1 MGICVSRFMDTAGH
15 CGTLR
20 SHQLK
25 FTMPTETVA
34 PEPKP
39 AKRWIKPVLLGV
51 AALAVTAFFGRDL
64 IIGKPVETLEV
75 VRSDLVQTVVAS
87 GRVVTPQRVSIGVEV
102 TGRVGSIPVQEGQ
115 SVKRGDSLIV
125 LEDQDERAS
134 LAQAA
139 AAVAQ
144 AEAKLRQVREVGLPT
159 AEQNRVQAESTV
171 AQLQRTVERDKEL
184 RAKGFIGQA
193 ALDDAQRNLEVA
205 QSQLRTT
212 QVQVQS
218 NRPSG
223 SEVALATTAL
233 DQARANLALA
243 QARLEQHNVR
253 APADGVLIG
262 RSVEPGTIVQPGKEL
277 MVLAPIGETQLVVQ
291 IDEKNLAKLSIGQK
305 AVASADAYPGQR
317 FGADLVY
324 INPGID
330 AARGAVEV
338 KLRVSAPPAYL
349 RQDMTV
355 SVDIEVARRTNTMV
369 MQTEALRDGTGDKP
383 WAMAVRDGHAVHVPL
398 KLGLRGDGRVEVLE
412 GLAAGD
418 VLVPPANGLVKA
430 GQRVRTVLKP
440 AAKP

>member
-1 MGICVSRFMDTAGH
+1 
-15 CGTLR
+15 
-20 SHQLK
+20 
-25 FTMPTETVA
+25 MPTETVA
-34 PEPKP
+34 LEPKP
-39 AKRWIKPVLLGV
+39 PKRWIKLALLGM

-64 IIGKPVETLEV
+64 LIGKPVETLEV
-75 VRSDLVQTVVAS
+75 VRSDLVQAVVAS

-102 TGRVGSIPVQEGQ
+102 TGRVGRIPVQEGQ

-125 LEDQDERAS
+125 LEDADERAS

-184 RAKGFIGQA
+184 RARGFIGQA

-223 SEVALATTAL
+223 SEVALAATAL
-233 DQARANLALA
+233 DQARASHALA

-253 APADGVLIG
+253 APADGLLIG

-277 MVLAPIGETQLVVQ
+277 MVLAPVGETQLVVQ

-305 AVASADAYPGQR
+305 AVASADAYAGQR

-338 KLRVSAPPAYL
+338 KLRVPAPPATL

-355 SVDIEVARRTNTMV
+355 SVDIEVARRSNTLV
-369 MQTEALRDGTGDKP
+369 MQTEALRDSTGAKP

-398 KLGLRGDGRVEVLE
+398 KLGLRGDGRVEVLD
-412 GLAAGD
+412 GLVAGD
-418 VLVPPANGLVKA
+418 MLVPPANGLVRA
-430 GQRVRTVLKP
+430 GQRVRTVIKP
-440 AAKP
+440 VANP